1 MSTYVKKYLLKS
13 EFCEKYKINQKF
25 FTDKLVKIGFLQYH
39 CISVGYN
46 HGPQTKMAYGV
57 TDKGKGSET
66 FSPIL
71 KHSGTWQQGT
81 FKYHEN
87 YFKKVFD
94 IE

>member
-1 MSTYVKKYLLKS
+1 
-13 EFCEKYKINQKF
+13 
-25 FTDKLVKIGFLQYH
+25 
-39 CISVGYN
+39 
-46 HGPQTKMAYGV
+46 MAYGV